1 MVKYGKTIEGN
12 FEPRSFEENWTWLLQ
27 LASSVGQQR
36 MVQSSSEDDRRETL
50 PLLQST
56 WPDWDGN
63 GVVDELIDQQVIIST
78 TDDTRFDA
86 ALVDSPQRAKI
97 DFLVKVMNNYVD
109 RKSVEEWRT
118 VELTATKWSCPTPTH
133 EFHLIMVQRLGI
145 FTGSPAMTYFETSA
159 MLFSFVLLGK
169 YLESLTKGKTS
180 EAIGK
185 LLELAPTTAILLTVD
200 SSILIQRGDLL
211 KVPPVAKVPADGI
224 AVCGASPINKSMITG
239 ESSPAANKMGDS
251 VIDGTLNMN
260 GVMHIQAMRVGRN
273 TALAQIINLVEA
285 AQMTKA
291 PTQKFADCVASIFV
305 PVVVSMAVTTFLAAV
320 IVATGI
326 GASSGILIKGG
337 DALERAHKVCLKQ
350 AGSEHPLAKAI
361 VDYKHYFLEFGGPS
375 TLKAAPTLRNRDT
388 SWLKSASSFENIPG
402 KGVHCQVDNKGILV
416 GNQKLMSNS
425 GVAILKATEDYLQA
439 QTVVIVAFDG
449 AVADGT
455 VVAMVGDGINDMPA
469 RTAAD
474 VGMAIGAGTGIVIEA
489 ADYVLMHNSV
499 EDVITATDLSQKSN

>member
-145 FTGSPAMTYFETSA
+145 CTTAAYVYSVCGFLYGAVTGSPAMTYFETSA

-200 SSILIQRGDLL
+200 SSIVLITYML
-211 KVPPVAKVPADGI
+211 
-224 AVCGASPINKSMITG
+224 
-239 ESSPAANKMGDS
+239 
-251 VIDGTLNMN
+251 
-260 GVMHIQAMRVGRN
+260 
-273 TALAQIINLVEA
+273 
-285 AQMTKA
+285 
-291 PTQKFADCVASIFV
+291 
-305 PVVVSMAVTTFLAAV
+305 FL
-320 IVATGI
+320 I
-326 GASSGILIKGG
+326 
-337 DALERAHKVCLKQ
+337 
-350 AGSEHPLAKAI
+350 
-361 VDYKHYFLEFGGPS
+361 
-375 TLKAAPTLRNRDT
+375 
-388 SWLKSASSFENIPG
+388 
-402 KGVHCQVDNKGILV
+402 
-416 GNQKLMSNS
+416 M
-425 GVAILKATEDYLQA
+425 KATHLLY
-439 QTVVIVAFDG
+439 
-449 AVADGT
+449 
-455 VVAMVGDGINDMPA
+455 N
-469 RTAAD
+469 
-474 VGMAIGAGTGIVIEA
+474 
-489 ADYVLMHNSV
+489 
-499 EDVITATDLSQKSN
+499 K